1 MYWCFGGMEFSWEE
15 IGKIVEKEKELC
27 YIGLGLEVSI
37 QTNDFIKYIFSCWIQ
52 RKGLEAIT
60 FK

>member
-27 YIGLGLEVSI
+27 CIGLGLEVSI
-37 QTNDFIKYIFSCWIQ
+37 QTNDFIKIYIFLLDTK
-52 RKGLEAIT
+52 KGLRSNYV
-60 FK
+60 